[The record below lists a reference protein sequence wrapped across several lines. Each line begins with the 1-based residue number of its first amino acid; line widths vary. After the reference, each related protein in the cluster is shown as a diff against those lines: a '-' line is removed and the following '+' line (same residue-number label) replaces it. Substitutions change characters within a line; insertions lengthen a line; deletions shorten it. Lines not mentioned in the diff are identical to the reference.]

1 MPYTKPKPTP
11 FNGMKRLLLGYELTA
26 PRLATV
32 LGCSEPT
39 ARTRLNNPGS
49 LTVEE
54 LDKIRRIGH
63 VPIEEIR
70 ERMLT

>member
-1 MPYTKPKPTP
+1 MPYIKKPQS
-11 FNGMKRLLLGYELTA
+11 GMKRLLLGYDLTA

-32 LGCSEPT
+32 LGCSIPT
-39 ARTRLNNPGS
+39 ARARLNDPS
-49 LTVEE
+49 QLTLAD

-70 ERMLT
+70 ERVLT

>member
-1 MPYTKPKPTP
+1 
-11 FNGMKRLLLGYELTA
+11 MKRLLLGYQLTA

-32 LGCSEPT
+32 LGCSQPT
-39 ARTRLNNPGS
+39 ARARLENPGT
-49 LTVEE
+49 LTIEE